1 MIQPIDLENSKYS
14 YGTTPM
20 YNSLI
25 DEIIRRDSPAEIV
38 MFNVATIIR
47 NCAQTEK
54 ISNMVKEEKRVGR
67 ETDQP
72 SMALLSK
79 TKTEISMLL
88 NDIVEMFDANKNI
101 LNPTLIA
108 YFCDYKRTIP
118 SASYRVPT
126 PGKRVL
132 HTAEEL
138 LIASMSPKRS
148 VTKVRNITL
157 IEIPILNAAFPHKVL
172 DLELGNIK
180 NTHRIAHIT
189 SHPLDYHIH
198 KSTSHYRLV
207 QSFTGHVLKPE
218 DLNNKVFGTDVLPF
232 NIYTH
237 AVLGDSVDIK
247 PSISPGVKKKL
258 FEVAKNEHWNIH
270 TPAWIK
276 ERMMEIGIRIPF
288 QI

>member
-20 YNSLI
+20 YNALI
-25 DEIIRRDSPAEIV
+25 DEIIRRDSPAEV
-38 MFNVATIIR
+38 VLFNVATIIR
-47 NCAQTEK
+47 NCAQTDK
-54 ISNMVKEEKRVGR
+54 ITDMVKTERRLGR

-72 SMALLSK
+72 SMSLLNK

-88 NDIVEMFDANKNI
+88 NDIVEMFDANRSI

-108 YFCDYKRTIP
+108 YFCNYEKTIP
-118 SASYRVPT
+118 GNSYRVPT

-132 HTAEEL
+132 HTAEQL
-138 LIASMSPKRS
+138 LISSMSSKRS

-157 IEIPILNAAFPHKVL
+157 VEIPILNGEFPHKL
-172 DLELGNIK
+172 LEMELGYIK
-180 NTHRIAHIT
+180 NNHRIAHVT
-189 SHPLDYHIH
+189 SHPVDYHIC

-218 DLNNKVFGTDVLPF
+218 DLNNKVFGTDVVPF
-232 NIYTH
+232 NVYTH

-247 PSISPGVKKKL
+247 PSLTPSVKKKL
-258 FEVAKNEHWNIH
+258 IEVATTEHWNIH
-270 TPAWIK
+270 TPQWTK
-276 ERMMEIGIRIPF
+276 ERMMDIGVRIPF